1 MIKYCDLKKI
11 NNAYGAELREA
22 MLRAVESGWYIR
34 GKECERFEQAF
45 AAYCGCAHCIGTG
58 NGLDALTII
67 LLAYKELGIIEE
79 GDEII
84 VPANTYIATILA
96 VIHAG
101 MRPVL
106 CEPHAASYNIDPSR
120 IESLIT
126 GRTRAIMAVHLYGQ
140 TADMEPI
147 NAIADRYSLKVIED
161 AAQGHGA
168 TYMGKRAGNLG
179 DAAGFSFYPGKNLGA
194 LGDGGAITTNDSLL
208 AETARAIANYGSQEK
223 YVNRYKGMNSRLDE
237 IQAAALGAKLK
248 HLNRDNGIRRRIA
261 YRYIREID
269 NPHVAMPHIEEYG
282 EHVFHIFAAMSPFRD
297 KLQRHLM
304 EKGIETLIHY
314 PIPPHRQEAMKLFGG
329 VSLPITER
337 IHREELSLPCNPA
350 ISDDEASLV
359 IEAVNSFAP

>member
-67 LLAYKELGIIEE
+67 LLAYKELGIMED

-147 NAIADRYSLKVIED
+147 NAIADYTII
-161 AAQGHGA
+161 
-168 TYMGKRAGNLG
+168 G
-179 DAAGFSFYPGKNLGA
+179 DAFEIIPKL
-194 LGDGGAITTNDSLL
+194 I
-208 AETARAIANYGSQEK
+208 K
-223 YVNRYKGMNSRLDE
+223 HYKSNT
-237 IQAAALGAKLK
+237 K
-248 HLNRDNGIRRRIA
+248 
-261 YRYIREID
+261 
-269 NPHVAMPHIEEYG
+269 
-282 EHVFHIFAAMSPFRD
+282 
-297 KLQRHLM
+297 
-304 EKGIETLIHY
+304 
-314 PIPPHRQEAMKLFGG
+314 
-329 VSLPITER
+329 
-337 IHREELSLPCNPA
+337 
-350 ISDDEASLV
+350 
-359 IEAVNSFAP
+359 

>member
-106 CEPHAASYNIDPSR
+106 CEPHATI
-120 IESLIT
+120 
-126 GRTRAIMAVHLYGQ
+126 
-140 TADMEPI
+140 
-147 NAIADRYSLKVIED
+147 
-161 AAQGHGA
+161 
-168 TYMGKRAGNLG
+168 
-179 DAAGFSFYPGKNLGA
+179 
-194 LGDGGAITTNDSLL
+194 
-208 AETARAIANYGSQEK
+208 
-223 YVNRYKGMNSRLDE
+223 
-237 IQAAALGAKLK
+237 
-248 HLNRDNGIRRRIA
+248 
-261 YRYIREID
+261 
-269 NPHVAMPHIEEYG
+269 
-282 EHVFHIFAAMSPFRD
+282 
-297 KLQRHLM
+297 
-304 EKGIETLIHY
+304 
-314 PIPPHRQEAMKLFGG
+314 
-329 VSLPITER
+329 
-337 IHREELSLPCNPA
+337 
-350 ISDDEASLV
+350 
-359 IEAVNSFAP
+359 